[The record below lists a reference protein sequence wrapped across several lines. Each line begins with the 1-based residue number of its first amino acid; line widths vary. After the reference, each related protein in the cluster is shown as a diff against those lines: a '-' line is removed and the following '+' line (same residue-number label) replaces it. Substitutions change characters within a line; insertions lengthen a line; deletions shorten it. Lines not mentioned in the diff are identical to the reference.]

1 MDSGRSRRPLAVTV
15 NEMSITGQIDIVR
28 LAAEVNADWIIL
40 QPPLVKNVPESELV
54 AFLGAVAEKA
64 PLPVAIQNNRMN
76 LDVWLSSSSL
86 KTLHRNHANI
96 TLLKGEGTI
105 DYVRQLIEETEG
117 VFHVSMGTA
126 ALKRLHA
133 SILPLL
139 TYILASPEHMLCYGK
154 RMLARRIGLNE
165 VHPRHPCILPTSFGD
180 MARFFHSWLTD
191 ACNAGSQACRDAGRC
206 VRDRGADRWCRDQRG
221 LLLAPML
228 MSVAGMDARQAIDI
242 SMATGLVALWLFA
255 RGQAAI
261 SNRWV
266 LIVATMLGALAG
278 ALAFWALFDGLA
290 VAVLALFL
298 VTTGIRLLYSGPAPD
313 VSCRPASALVD
324 TQIGAVA
331 GFFSA
336 LTGTGG
342 PMVLVPLL
350 VWRGAPLMTAVAV
363 GQLVQLPISGVV
375 TLGNYANG
383 DVDSPWPR

>member
-1 MDSGRSRRPLAVTV
+1 MLAVV
-15 NEMSITGQIDIVR
+15 FVIGV
-28 LAAEVNADWIIL
+28 
-40 QPPLVKNVPESELV
+40 
-54 AFLGAVAEKA
+54 
-64 PLPVAIQNNRMN
+64 
-76 LDVWLSSSSL
+76 
-86 KTLHRNHANI
+86 
-96 TLLKGEGTI
+96 
-105 DYVRQLIEETEG
+105 LIGG
-117 VFHVSMGTA
+117 VGVG
-126 ALKRLHA
+126 
-133 SILPLL
+133 
-139 TYILASPEHMLCYGK
+139 
-154 RMLARRIGLNE
+154 
-165 VHPRHPCILPTSFGD
+165 
-180 MARFFHSWLTD
+180 
-191 ACNAGSQACRDAGRC
+191 
-206 VRDRGADRWCRDQRG
+206 G

-266 LIVATMLGALAG
+266 LIVATMPGALAG

-298 VTTGIRLLYSGPAPD
+298 VTTGIRLLYSGPASD

-324 TQIGAVA
+324 TQIGTVA